1 MPESGNSLIN
11 LGDWSKP
18 ANTLVEKISDAI
30 GGLCKPFQIRRVA
43 QAEADADAIRT
54 VSRIEISELERRAM
68 SRLFAEEAKKQ
79 HNIEAITFK
88 ALPDVRP
95 ESKPENVEDDWI
107 ANFFDKCRL
116 ISDEQMQSLWARILA
131 GEANSPGK
139 FSKRTVNLVGSLDKS
154 DANLFTTLCGF
165 VFEIGYP
172 TALIFDLNN
181 KIYNEAGIAFG
192 VLDHLESAG
201 LLHLSATNSY
211 LRTGIGQKGYVK
223 YFDTPVWIEFPQE
236 REGGNILNV
245 GHVLLTK
252 AGVELAPLSGAQP
265 REGFVDFVKEQWKRF
280 GINNEPPAA
289 VQSATGEKMS

>member
-1 MPESGNSLIN
+1 MAESGKSLIS

-30 GGLCKPFQIRRVA
+30 GGLYKPFQIRRVA

-79 HNIEAITFK
+79 HNIEAITYK

-95 ESKPENVEDDWI
+95 ESKPEDIEDDWI

-116 ISDEQMQSLWARILA
+116 ISDEQMQDLWARILA
-131 GEANSPGK
+131 GEANSPGR
-139 FSKRTVNLVGSLDKS
+139 FSKRTVNLLGSLDKT
-154 DANLFTTLCGF
+154 DAILFTTLCGF
-165 VFEIGYP
+165 VFEIGPP
-172 TALIFDLNN
+172 TALVFDFTD
-181 KIYNEAGIAFG
+181 KIYNEVGIAFG

-201 LLHLSATNSY
+201 LLHVSAMSSYMRTNVA
-211 LRTGIGQKGYVK
+211 QKGYVK
-223 YFDTPVWIEFPQE
+223 YFDTRVWVEFPQE
-236 REGGNILNV
+236 REGGNQLNI
-245 GHVLLTK
+245 GQVLFTR

-265 REGFVDFVKEQWKRF
+265 REGFVDFVKEQWKKF
-280 GINNEPPAA
+280 GIKTEPPPT
-289 VQSATGEKMS
+289 VQNTSG